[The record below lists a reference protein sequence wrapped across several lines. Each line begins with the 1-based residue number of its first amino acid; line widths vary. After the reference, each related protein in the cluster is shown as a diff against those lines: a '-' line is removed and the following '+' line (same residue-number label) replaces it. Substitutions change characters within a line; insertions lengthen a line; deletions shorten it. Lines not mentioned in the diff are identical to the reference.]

1 MLNLV
6 SLLPFPDLGSTDPR
20 FHDQLNSSV
29 ESFILQF
36 RQTGYCTI
44 VLPSGTYQPGI
55 RKQQPANW
63 TGIYEGE
70 LDPFHQ
76 SFVRG
81 KLSNLVNHIF
91 CKFAGWKKCIQFKMD
106 SHSLRTQQFQ
116 RLS

>member
-1 MLNLV
+1 MLNPV

-55 RKQQPANW
+55 RKHQPANW

-81 KLSNLVNHIF
+81 KALYHGTGMVPLSDYALS
-91 CKFAGWKKCIQFKMD
+91 D
-106 SHSLRTQQFQ
+106 SESDLFYIIHSYYTVIA
-116 RLS
+116 